1 MNIDF
6 EKIFG
11 DNESANTFLQD
22 VINALEHLVYY
33 IQQLFKAF
41 AIKPAYADKDTAD
54 SAEG

>member
-41 AIKPAYADKDTAD
+41 TIKPAYADKDAAD